1 MGTKIPIL
9 ALFLFFSVSHTF
21 ADEKQ
26 NVIEI
31 TEKLWAA
38 TAKKQMSREVV
49 HPDGI
54 WIATSQGGLWD
65 YLSVDENLEMINEA
79 VNYLDFKPHHINVQ
93 FLGSKKDVAY
103 VTFYLVGNILDEDR
117 KVIVNNYR
125 TRASSVY
132 VKLNGNWVQAGSHYS
147 PLYGGSGVV
156 FNN

>member
-1 MGTKIPIL
+1 MNTKIGIL

-31 TEKLWAA
+31 TEKMWAA
-38 TAKKQMSREVV
+38 TAKKQMPREVV

-79 VNYLDFKPHHINVQ
+79 GNYLDIKPYHTNVQ

-103 VTFYLVGNILDEDR
+103 VTFYLIGNILDEDR
-117 KVIVNNYR
+117 NVIVNNYR
-125 TRASSVY
+125 TRASNVF
-132 VKLNGNWVQAGSHYS
+132 VKLNGNWVVVGSHYS
-147 PLYGGSGVV
+147 PLHGGSGVV